1 MAIWYDTRE
10 PIRCTVWHRAYACEA
25 LAEVLGMPAEDIWLE
40 EVPVRAVIAIM
51 ALAKASTAPTTP
63 PIPTIPPVWRWRV
76 GSYVSPREAL
86 PLETGSKGVGAGVK
100 AVSRA
105 RRLVLTAK
113 FLWRNTR
120 GQGQRANRLCE
131 PPTALRH

>member
-63 PIPTIPPVWRWRV
+63 PNTHHTPSMAVAGRKLRIASR
-76 GSYVSPREAL
+76 GSP
-86 PLETGSKGVGAGVK
+86 AGD
-100 AVSRA
+100 R
-105 RRLVLTAK
+105 
-113 FLWRNTR
+113 
-120 GQGQRANRLCE
+120 
-131 PPTALRH
+131 